1 MLNAVKKPKQDNG
14 RSIGCNRLPSSNDCE
29 GYSEGVGDITEEAA
43 CEMIAECQEASEG
56 KIRRVSGSGKTGEQ
70 VQRSWVHAKFGAFKD
85 RQAAS
90 VVGSQ

>member
-14 RSIGCNRLPSSNDCE
+14 RS
-29 GYSEGVGDITEEAA
+29 ITEEAA

-56 KIRRVSGSGKTGEQ
+56 KIRRVSGSGKIGEQ

-90 VVGSQ
+90 VVGSP